1 MIPRESKQTTINTAQ
16 GNSCGLFK
24 NLVSGGNQG
33 GEIQN
38 TSKENPT
45 EHYKDVNTSQVEGLL
60 KMQGWF
66 NFRTAIDITY
76 LLIEIGIK
84 PIQSPLQMSQN
95 QIQHSFMLKKIG

>member
-1 MIPRESKQTTINTAQ
+1 MIPRESKQTRQLTWAFQELSVRGETM
-16 GNSCGLFK
+16 
-24 NLVSGGNQG
+24 G

-38 TSKENPT
+38 TSKKNPT
-45 EHYKDVNTSQVEGLL
+45 EHYKDVNTSQVEGFL

-84 PIQSPLQMSQN
+84 PIQSPL
-95 QIQHSFMLKKIG
+95 